1 MLKFLSLSSGS
12 CGNCYFL
19 SDGKSGLLIDAG
31 VSVRR
36 LKKALAEHGLGTD
49 AFQAVLVTHD
59 HLDHIRHLGSYCKH
73 LGKPVYATAVLHE
86 ALSHHTFTQAH
97 IASYRRILPAA
108 PVRVRLRDDV
118 PEEDLPLVSHFV
130 VPHDATQTVGYFI
143 EWSSVSFFL
152 MTDAGRA
159 TDEAIEYARKADT
172 VVIESNYDSGM
183 LIGGPYPHDLKMRIC
198 QGNGHLSNDECASA
212 IRRFWHPGLKNLFLC
227 HLSENNNTP
236 SLAFASE
243 DLLSIRVTPSA
254 KDLLSIRVTPSAK
267 DLLSIRVTPSAK
279 DLLSIRVTPSAKD
292 LLSIR
297 VTPSAKDITN
307 LQTLPRTHASQL
319 FLLGR

>member
-31 VSVRR
+31 VTVRR
-36 LKKALAEHGLGTD
+36 LKKTLMEHGLDTD
-49 AFQAVLVTHD
+49 SFQAVLVTHD

-73 LGKPVYATAVLHE
+73 LKKPVYATSVLHG
-86 ALSHHTFTQAH
+86 ALANHTFTRDY
-97 IASYRRILPAA
+97 IADYRSVLPDGDPLRIC
-108 PVRVRLRDDV
+108 LRKDV
-118 PEEDLPLVSHFV
+118 PEAELPLVSHFI

-172 VVIESNYDSGM
+172 VVIESNYDPGM

-212 IRRFWHPGLKNLFLC
+212 IRCFWHPGLKNLFLC

-236 SLAFASE
+236 SLAFASAAE
-243 DLLSIRVTPSA
+243 ALRSISVDGRLT
-254 KDLLSIRVTPSAK
+254 
-267 DLLSIRVTPSAK
+267 
-279 DLLSIRVTPSAKD
+279 
-292 LLSIR
+292 
-297 VTPSAKDITN
+297 AKDITN
-307 LQTLPRTHASQL
+307 LQTLPRTHASQMFTL
-319 FLLGR
+319 

>member
-12 CGNCYFL
+12 AGNCYFL
-19 SDGKSGLLIDAG
+19 SDGLSGLLIDAG

-36 LKKALAEHGLGTD
+36 LKKTLMEHGLGVD
-49 AFQAVLVTHD
+49 SFQAVLVTHD

-73 LGKPVYATAVLHE
+73 LKKPVYATSVLHE
-86 ALSHHTFTQAH
+86 ALARHTFTRDY
-97 IASYRRILPAA
+97 ISDFRRALPEGE
-108 PVRVRLRDDV
+108 PFRINLGTGT
-118 PEEDLPLVSHFV
+118 EESAFPLVSHFV

-143 EWSSVSFFL
+143 EWSGVRFFL

-159 TDEAIEYARKADT
+159 TDEAVEYARRSDA
-172 VVIESNYDSGM
+172 VVFESNYDTAM

-236 SLAFASE
+236 SLAFEASAE
-243 DLLSIRVTPSA
+243 ALRSITVGNGLT
-254 KDLLSIRVTPSAK
+254 
-267 DLLSIRVTPSAK
+267 
-279 DLLSIRVTPSAKD
+279 
-292 LLSIR
+292 
-297 VTPSAKDITN
+297 AKDITN
-307 LQTLPRTHASQL
+307 LQTLPRTHASVMFTL
-319 FLLGR
+319 TSI

>member
-31 VSVRR
+31 VTVRR
-36 LKKALAEHGLGTD
+36 LKKTLMEHGLDTD
-49 AFQAVLVTHD
+49 SFQAVLVTHD

-73 LGKPVYATAVLHE
+73 LKKPVYATSVLHG
-86 ALSHHTFTQAH
+86 ALANHTFTRDY
-97 IASYRRILPAA
+97 IADYRSVLPDGDPLRIC
-108 PVRVRLRDDV
+108 LRKDV
-118 PEEDLPLVSHFV
+118 PESELPLVSHFI

-143 EWSSVSFFL
+143 EWNGVNFFL
-152 MTDAGRA
+152 MTDAGRV
-159 TDEAIEYARKADT
+159 TDESIEYARRSDA
-172 VVIESNYDSGM
+172 VVFESNYDPGM

-236 SLAFASE
+236 SLAFASAAE
-243 DLLSIRVTPSA
+243 ALRSISVDGRLT
-254 KDLLSIRVTPSAK
+254 
-267 DLLSIRVTPSAK
+267 
-279 DLLSIRVTPSAKD
+279 
-292 LLSIR
+292 
-297 VTPSAKDITN
+297 AKDITN
-307 LQTLPRTHASQL
+307 LQTLPRTHASQMFTL
-319 FLLGR
+319 

>member
-31 VSVRR
+31 VTVRR
-36 LKKALAEHGLGTD
+36 LKKTLMEHGLDTD
-49 AFQAVLVTHD
+49 SFQAVLVTHD

-73 LGKPVYATAVLHE
+73 LKKPVYATSVLHG
-86 ALSHHTFTQAH
+86 ALANHTFTRDY
-97 IASYRRILPAA
+97 IADYRSVLPDGDPLRIC
-108 PVRVRLRDDV
+108 LRKDV
-118 PEEDLPLVSHFV
+118 PEAELPLVSHFI

-236 SLAFASE
+236 SLAFASAAE
-243 DLLSIRVTPSA
+243 ALRSISVDGRLT
-254 KDLLSIRVTPSAK
+254 
-267 DLLSIRVTPSAK
+267 
-279 DLLSIRVTPSAKD
+279 
-292 LLSIR
+292 
-297 VTPSAKDITN
+297 AKDITN
-307 LQTLPRTHASQL
+307 LQTLPRTHASQMFTL
-319 FLLGR
+319 

>member
-36 LKKALAEHGLGTD
+36 LKKTLAEHGLGTD
-49 AFQAVLVTHD
+49 SFQAVLVTHD

-86 ALSHHTFTQAH
+86 ALSHHTFTQTH

-152 MTDAGRA
+152 MTDAAARPTRPLNMPGR
-159 TDEAIEYARKADT
+159 
-172 VVIESNYDSGM
+172 
-183 LIGGPYPHDLKMRIC
+183 
-198 QGNGHLSNDECASA
+198 Q
-212 IRRFWHPGLKNLFLC
+212 
-227 HLSENNNTP
+227 TP
-236 SLAFASE
+236 W
-243 DLLSIRVTPSA
+243 
-254 KDLLSIRVTPSAK
+254 
-267 DLLSIRVTPSAK
+267 
-279 DLLSIRVTPSAKD
+279 
-292 LLSIR
+292 
-297 VTPSAKDITN
+297 
-307 LQTLPRTHASQL
+307 
-319 FLLGR
+319 

>member
-31 VSVRR
+31 VTVRR
-36 LKKALAEHGLGTD
+36 LKKTLMEHGLDTD
-49 AFQAVLVTHD
+49 SFQAVLVTHD

-73 LGKPVYATAVLHE
+73 LKKPVYATSVLHG
-86 ALSHHTFTQAH
+86 ALANHTFTRDY
-97 IASYRRILPAA
+97 IADYRSVLPDGDPLRIC
-108 PVRVRLRDDV
+108 LRKDV
-118 PEEDLPLVSHFV
+118 PEAELPLVSHFI

-143 EWSSVSFFL
+143 EWNGANFFL
-152 MTDAGRA
+152 MTDAGRV
-159 TDEAIEYARKADT
+159 TDESIEYARRSDT
-172 VVIESNYDSGM
+172 VVFESNYDSGM

-236 SLAFASE
+236 SLAFASAAE
-243 DLLSIRVTPSA
+243 ALRSISVDGRLT
-254 KDLLSIRVTPSAK
+254 
-267 DLLSIRVTPSAK
+267 
-279 DLLSIRVTPSAKD
+279 
-292 LLSIR
+292 
-297 VTPSAKDITN
+297 AKDITN
-307 LQTLPRTHASQL
+307 LQTLPRTHASQMFTL
-319 FLLGR
+319 

>member
-12 CGNCYFL
+12 AGNCYFL

-36 LKKALAEHGLGTD
+36 LKKTLMEHGLGTD
-49 AFQAVLVTHD
+49 SFQAVLVTHN

-73 LGKPVYATAVLHE
+73 LKKPVYATSVLHE
-86 ALSHHTFTQAH
+86 ALAHHTFTRDY
-97 IASYRRILPAA
+97 IADFRCVLPEGEPFRINLGTGA
-108 PVRVRLRDDV
+108 D
-118 PEEDLPLVSHFV
+118 EEAFPLVSHFV

-143 EWSSVSFFL
+143 EWSGVRFFL

-159 TDEAIEYARKADT
+159 TDEAIEYARLSDA
-172 VVIESNYDSGM
+172 VVFESNYDTGM
-183 LIGGPYPHDLKMRIC
+183 LIGGPYPHELKMRIC

-236 SLAFASE
+236 SLAFESAAE
-243 DLLSIRVTPSA
+243 ALRTIPAGEGLTA
-254 KDLLSIRVTPSAK
+254 KDV
-267 DLLSIRVTPSAK
+267 
-279 DLLSIRVTPSAKD
+279 
-292 LLSIR
+292 
-297 VTPSAKDITN
+297 TN
-307 LQTLPRTHASQL
+307 LQTLPRTHASAMFTL
-319 FLLGR
+319 SVL